1 MTATSAQTMPPPS
14 ALADLLRQ
22 RYGGAA
28 PALPADHPQAALLDS
43 VLAHRSV
50 RHYAERELAPGT
62 LELLVAAAQSA
73 PTSSNLQAWSVVA
86 IQDPE
91 RKARA
96 ALLAGDQA
104 FIRQAPLFLLFI
116 ADLSRLDDASRL
128 HGLPGTGLDY
138 LELFL
143 IAALDATLAA
153 QNTIVAAEALGLGI
167 CCVGA
172 VRNRPQEI
180 AELAGLPQRAIAV
193 FGLAVGH
200 PDPQAPAAVKPR
212 LPQAEVLHR
221 ETYASAGRPRALAD
235 FDQVALAFARSQ
247 GLPSTPWTRQVAER
261 VGSAEML
268 RGRDHLADVLRA
280 RGFPLR

>member
-1 MTATSAQTMPPPS
+1 MTTTSTPTPPPT
-14 ALADLLRQ
+14 ADLAELLRQ

-28 PALPADHPQAALLDS
+28 PALPGDHPQAQLFDS

-50 RHYAERELAPGT
+50 RRYADRELAPGT
-62 LELLVAAAQSA
+62 LELLIAAAQSA

-91 RKARA
+91 RKAKA
-96 ALLAGDQA
+96 ALLAGDQG

-116 ADLSRLDDASRL
+116 ADLSRLDDASRQ

-153 QNTIVAAEALGLGI
+153 QNTIVTAEALGLGI

-180 AELAGLPQRAIAV
+180 AGLVGLPQRAIAV

-212 LPQAEVLHR
+212 LPQTEVLHR
-221 ETYASAGRPRALAD
+221 ESYSSAGRAQALAD
-235 FDQVALAFARSQ
+235 FDRVALAFARSQ
-247 GLPSTPWTRQVAER
+247 GLSSPPWTRQIAER
-261 VGSAEML
+261 VGSVEVL
-268 RGRDHLADVLRA
+268 RGRERLADNLRA